1 MFWLFKFICCT
12 DAIFFTIYFFT
23 KYFLSVGPDRTAL
36 LPQGGA
42 GVCRHRCPHMRRRRR
57 GSRRRSRRCRED
69 RPSRTRVWRR
79 DERRSI
85 ATSSSRGASPG
96 GKPVTPSPLPPP
108 RASARPP
115 PPHGNRPAHPPWRRW
130 VRVRS
135 KRRLPTTLLTQTWR
149 PWCPP
154 PLSKIMSK
162 KHDEDMGY
170 IGKKNI
176 SVQLWLVR
184 VDLTQ
189 RMIKKHVYSLRKHT
203 FCQRTDQLRVEQ
215 VVIK

>member
-184 VDLTQ
+184 VDSTQ